1 MKNKRI
7 DTMLLRL
14 IISSILFGI
23 GLMVPDIHLIMFFMS
38 YVIIGYDVL
47 WDAIEKIIKR
57 EWFDE
62 SFLMSLAT
70 IGALCIKEYPEAVA
84 VMLFFQLG
92 EYIQDKAVDHSRK
105 SISSLIKLRSDKV
118 HIKRKGKQID
128 VPPEMVGVDELIYVS
143 PGERISIDGVI
154 VEGESI
160 LDTSALTGESYPVQV
175 HVGDSILSGSI
186 NQTGYLTIKTTE
198 LYTNSTVS
206 RILKLIEEATSAKT
220 ETERFITKFSRIYT
234 PIVVVLA
241 LLIFI
246 IPSLL
251 FGNYQEWLYRSF
263 IFLVISCPCALVISI
278 PLGFFSGLGVA
289 SKKGILLKGSNHL
302 ESLAHAN
309 SIIFDKTGT
318 ITDGSFKLRK
328 IVPNAKKE
336 EEVLR
341 FAAYAEEHSNHPIA
355 YAIKEAY
362 HKKIDLSKIKEVQEF
377 SGHGVKALVDGKEVF
392 VGNTRFMEQNGI
404 KVVHVRQMGTVVHVA
419 VDGKYYGYLL
429 IADEIKPH
437 MKETIESLKQ
447 QNINK
452 MVILSGDNNTVVQKI
467 AKKVGI
473 TEAYGSLLPEDK
485 VTYVKEFMKDPN
497 RVVIF
502 VGDGMNDAPALVQ
515 ATVGI
520 SMGGIGSD
528 AAIEASDAVLMNSNL
543 DAIVSGIKIGKKTL
557 RIIWQ
562 NIILAIGIKI
572 LVLLLGAIG
581 ISSIWGAVFADV
593 GVTIIAILNSMRIF
607 MYKK

>member
-23 GLMVPDIHLIMFFMS
+23 GLMVPDIHLMMFFMS

-302 ESLAHAN
+302 ESFAHAN

>member
-23 GLMVPDIHLIMFFMS
+23 GLMVPDIHLMMFFMS

-437 MKETIESLKQ
+437 MKETIEALSRE
-447 QNINK
+447 NIDK
-452 MVILSGDNNTVVQKI
+452 MVILSGDNDTVVQKI

-473 TEAYGSLLPEDK
+473 KEAYGSLLPEDK
-485 VTYVKEFMKDPN
+485 VAYVKEFMKDPN

-562 NIILAIGIKI
+562 NIILAIGIKV
-572 LVLLLGAIG
+572 LVLLLGAFG

-607 MYKK
+607 MYQK

>member
-128 VPPEMVGVDELIYVS
+128 VPPEMVGVGELIYVS

-160 LDTSALTGESYPVQV
+160 LNTSALTGESYPVQV

-206 RILKLIEEATSAKT
+206 RILKLMEEATSAKT

-302 ESLAHAN
+302 ESLAHVN

-336 EEVLR
+336 EEVLK

-377 SGHGVKALVDGKEVF
+377 SGHGVKAIVDGKEVF
-392 VGNTRFMEQNGI
+392 VGNTRFMEQKGI
-404 KVVHVRQMGTVVHVA
+404 KVIHVRQMGTVVHVA
-419 VDGKYYGYLL
+419 VDGEYYGYLL

-437 MKETIESLKQ
+437 MKETIEALIHE
-447 QNINK
+447 NIDK
-452 MVILSGDNNTVVQKI
+452 MVILSGDNDTVVQKI

-473 TEAYGSLLPEDK
+473 KEAYGSLLPEDK
-485 VTYVKEFMKDPN
+485 VTYVKEFMKEPN

>member
-23 GLMVPDIHLIMFFMS
+23 GLMVPDIHSMMFFMS

-302 ESLAHAN
+302 ESFAHAN

-336 EEVLR
+336 EEVLK
-341 FAAYAEEHSNHPIA
+341 FAACAEEHSNHPIA

-419 VDGKYYGYLL
+419 VDGEYYGYLL

-437 MKETIESLKQ
+437 MKETIEALSRE
-447 QNINK
+447 NIDK
-452 MVILSGDNNTVVQKI
+452 MVILSGDNDTVVQKI

-473 TEAYGSLLPEDK
+473 KEAYGSLLPEDK
-485 VTYVKEFMKDPN
+485 VAYVKEFMKDPN

>member
-607 MYKK
+607 MYKE

>member
-23 GLMVPDIHLIMFFMS
+23 GLMVPDIHLMMFFMS

-128 VPPEMVGVDELIYVS
+128 VS

-160 LDTSALTGESYPVQV
+160 LNTSALTGESYPVQV

-206 RILKLIEEATSAKT
+206 RILKLMEEATSAKT

-336 EEVLR
+336 EEVLK
-341 FAAYAEEHSNHPIA
+341 FAACAEEHSNHPIA

-362 HKKIDLSKIKEVQEF
+362 HNKIDLSKIKEVQEF

-392 VGNTRFMEQNGI
+392 VGNTRFMEQKGI

-419 VDGKYYGYLL
+419 VDGEYYGYLL

-607 MYKK
+607 MYKQ

>member
-23 GLMVPDIHLIMFFMS
+23 GLMVPDIHLMMFFMS

-128 VPPEMVGVDELIYVS
+128 VPPEMVGVGELIYVS

-341 FAAYAEEHSNHPIA
+341 FAACAEEHSNHPIA

-362 HKKIDLSKIKEVQEF
+362 HKKIDLSKIK
-377 SGHGVKALVDGKEVF
+377 
-392 VGNTRFMEQNGI
+392 
-404 KVVHVRQMGTVVHVA
+404 
-419 VDGKYYGYLL
+419 
-429 IADEIKPH
+429 
-437 MKETIESLKQ
+437 
-447 QNINK
+447 
-452 MVILSGDNNTVVQKI
+452 
-467 AKKVGI
+467 
-473 TEAYGSLLPEDK
+473 
-485 VTYVKEFMKDPN
+485 
-497 RVVIF
+497 
-502 VGDGMNDAPALVQ
+502 
-515 ATVGI
+515 
-520 SMGGIGSD
+520 
-528 AAIEASDAVLMNSNL
+528 
-543 DAIVSGIKIGKKTL
+543 
-557 RIIWQ
+557 
-562 NIILAIGIKI
+562 
-572 LVLLLGAIG
+572 
-581 ISSIWGAVFADV
+581 
-593 GVTIIAILNSMRIF
+593 
-607 MYKK
+607 

>member
-23 GLMVPDIHLIMFFMS
+23 GLMVPDIHLMMFFMS

-47 WDAIEKIIKR
+47 WDAIERIIKR

-128 VPPEMVGVDELIYVS
+128 VPPEMVGVGELIYVS

-206 RILKLIEEATSAKT
+206 RILKLMEEATSAKT

-336 EEVLR
+336 EEVLK

-437 MKETIESLKQ
+437 MKETIEALSRE
-447 QNINK
+447 NIDK
-452 MVILSGDNNTVVQKI
+452 MVILSGDNDTVVQKI

-473 TEAYGSLLPEDK
+473 KEAYGSLLPEDK
-485 VTYVKEFMKDPN
+485 VAYVKEFMKDPN

>member
-128 VPPEMVGVDELIYVS
+128 VPPEMVGVGELIYVS

-206 RILKLIEEATSAKT
+206 RILKLMEEATSAKT

-336 EEVLR
+336 EEVLK
-341 FAAYAEEHSNHPIA
+341 FAACAEEHSNHPIA

-437 MKETIESLKQ
+437 TKETIEALRKE
-447 QNINK
+447 NIDK
-452 MVILSGDNNTVVQKI
+452 MVILSGDNDTVVQKTS
-467 AKKVGI
+467 KKVGI
-473 TEAYGSLLPEDK
+473 KEAYGSLLPEDK

>member
-23 GLMVPDIHLIMFFMS
+23 GLMVPDIHLMMFFMS

-118 HIKRKGKQID
+118 HIKRKAKQID

-437 MKETIESLKQ
+437 MKETIEALSRE
-447 QNINK
+447 NIDK
-452 MVILSGDNNTVVQKI
+452 MVILSGDNDTVVQKI

-473 TEAYGSLLPEDK
+473 KEAYGSLLPEDK
-485 VTYVKEFMKDPN
+485 VAYVKEFMKDPN

>member
-437 MKETIESLKQ
+437 MKETIEALRKE
-447 QNINK
+447 NIDK
-452 MVILSGDNNTVVQKI
+452 MVILSGDNDTVVQKTS
-467 AKKVGI
+467 KKVGI
-473 TEAYGSLLPEDK
+473 KEAYGSLLPEDK

>member
-23 GLMVPDIHLIMFFMS
+23 GLMVPDIHLMMFFMS

-128 VPPEMVGVDELIYVS
+128 VPPEMVGVGELIYVS

-160 LDTSALTGESYPVQV
+160 LDTSALTGEAYPVQV

-206 RILKLIEEATSAKT
+206 RILKLMEEATSAKT

-437 MKETIESLKQ
+437 MKETIEALSRE
-447 QNINK
+447 NIDK
-452 MVILSGDNNTVVQKI
+452 MVILSGDNDTVVQKI

-473 TEAYGSLLPEDK
+473 KEAYGSLLPEDK
-485 VTYVKEFMKDPN
+485 VAYVKEFMKDPN

>member
-128 VPPEMVGVDELIYVS
+128 VPPEMVGVGELTYVS

-160 LDTSALTGESYPVQV
+160 LNTSALTGESYPVQV

-206 RILKLIEEATSAKT
+206 RILKLMEEATSAKT

-302 ESLAHAN
+302 ESLAHVN

-336 EEVLR
+336 EEVLK

-437 MKETIESLKQ
+437 MKETIEALRQ
-447 QNINK
+447 ENIDK
-452 MVILSGDNNTVVQKI
+452 MVILSGDNDTVVQKI

-473 TEAYGSLLPEDK
+473 KEAYGSLLPEDK
-485 VTYVKEFMKDPN
+485 VTYVKEFMKEPN

-543 DAIVSGIKIGKKTL
+543 NAIVSGIKIGKKTL

>member
-23 GLMVPDIHLIMFFMS
+23 GLMVPNIHLIMFFMS

-128 VPPEMVGVDELIYVS
+128 VPPEMVGVGELIYVS

-419 VDGKYYGYLL
+419 VDGEYYGYLL

>member
-23 GLMVPDIHLIMFFMS
+23 GLMVPDIHLMMFFMS

-128 VPPEMVGVDELIYVS
+128 VPPEMVGVGELIYVS

-437 MKETIESLKQ
+437 MKETIEALRQ
-447 QNINK
+447 ENIDK
-452 MVILSGDNNTVVQKI
+452 MFILSGDNDTVVQKI

-473 TEAYGSLLPEDK
+473 KEAYGSLLPEDK
-485 VTYVKEFMKDPN
+485 VAYVKEFMKDPN

-607 MYKK
+607 MYKQ

>member
-336 EEVLR
+336 EEVLK
-341 FAAYAEEHSNHPIA
+341 FAACAEEHSNHPIA

-362 HKKIDLSKIKEVQEF
+362 HNKIDLSKIKEVQEF

-437 MKETIESLKQ
+437 MKETIEALSRE
-447 QNINK
+447 NIDK
-452 MVILSGDNNTVVQKI
+452 MVILSGDNDTVVQKI

-473 TEAYGSLLPEDK
+473 KEAYGSLLPEDK
-485 VTYVKEFMKDPN
+485 VAYVKEFMKDPN

>member
-437 MKETIESLKQ
+437 MKETIEALSRE
-447 QNINK
+447 NIDK
-452 MVILSGDNNTVVQKI
+452 MVILSGDNDTVVQKI

-473 TEAYGSLLPEDK
+473 KEAYGSLLPEDK
-485 VTYVKEFMKDPN
+485 VAYVKEFMKDPN